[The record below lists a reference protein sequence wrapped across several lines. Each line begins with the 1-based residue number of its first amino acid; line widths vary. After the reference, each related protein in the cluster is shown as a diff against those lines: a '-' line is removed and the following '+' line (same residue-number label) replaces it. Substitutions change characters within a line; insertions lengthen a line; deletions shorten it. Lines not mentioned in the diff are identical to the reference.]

1 MRTHEAV
8 FVRIKGE
15 IWKYFGAILFVTLL
29 IIAIASWTLFLFGV
43 NIEGKQWCL
52 VSYGDK
58 NAPQDVLPERFITA
72 QFLDGKVKGST
83 GCNNYFAS
91 YKIDMGTIKIGAISV
106 TEKYCFPDDVMQ
118 QERVFL
124 SALESTES
132 FKIWNETLE
141 IKYQNGTLVFTAC

>member
-1 MRTHEAV
+1 
-8 FVRIKGE
+8 
-15 IWKYFGAILFVTLL
+15 
-29 IIAIASWTLFLFGV
+29 
-43 NIEGKQWCL
+43 
-52 VSYGDK
+52 
-58 NAPQDVLPERFITA
+58 
-72 QFLDGKVKGST
+72 
-83 GCNNYFAS
+83 
-91 YKIDMGTIKIGAISV
+91 MGTIKIGAISV